1 MVRFYTYFYGLSELI
16 TWGYNFYV
24 QNIMMKS
31 SDKSPASQAIR
42 TTQIGIIVSIALIFI
57 KGFSGYLGHSYA
69 LIADATE
76 SGADVISSG
85 LLWIALLYAQRPADK
100 EHPYGHGKAEP
111 IAAVVIGLFLLAAAG
126 WIAYHAIGYINTPHE
141 LPKKFTLVVLL
152 VVVAVKEILFRL
164 VMRVGKKLNSQ
175 AVKADAYHH
184 RSDAITSIAAFIGI
198 TIALI
203 LGKGYEGA
211 DDWAALFACFFI
223 VYNAF
228 QIIKPAFS
236 EIMDSAP
243 SDEFIAEIM
252 RIASLH
258 HEVKRVEKCYVRKM
272 GLEYYVDMHIEVDG
286 QSNVFDAHKVAHQ
299 VKDELIASDLKIK
312 DALIHI
318 EPYSEED

>member
-1 MVRFYTYFYGLSELI
+1 
-16 TWGYNFYV
+16 
-24 QNIMMKS
+24 MMKS
-31 SDKSPASQAIR
+31 SQKTPASEAIR
-42 TTQIGIIVSIALIFI
+42 TTQVGIIISIALIFI
-57 KGFSGYLGHSYA
+57 KGISGHLGNSYA

-85 LLWIALLYAQRPADK
+85 LLWVALLYAQRPADK
-100 EHPYGHGKAEP
+100 GHPYGHGKAEP
-111 IAAVVIGLFLLAAAG
+111 VAAVVIGLFLIGAAG
-126 WIAYHAIGYINTPHE
+126 WIGYHAIEFINTPHE

-152 VVVAVKEILFRL
+152 IVVAVKEILFRY
-164 VMRVGKKLNSQ
+164 VMKVGKKLNSQ

-198 TIALI
+198 TIALV

-223 VYNAF
+223 IYNAF

-236 EIMDSAP
+236 EIMDGAP
-243 SDEFIAEIM
+243 SDEFIEEII

-258 HEVKRVEKCYVRKM
+258 KEVKRVEKCYVRKM

-286 QSNVFDAHKVAHQ
+286 ESNVFDAHQVAHQ
-299 VKDELIASDLKIK
+299 VKDELIESDLKIK

-318 EPYSEED
+318 EPHEG